1 MAESKS
7 SILIVD
13 DDAEDLGSV
22 ERSLRSLPCEL
33 VTLKDPHQVISSVD
47 RLRPDVVILD
57 ALLPG
62 LSGFDLCKQIKTDPQ
77 HKATQVLILTGVYLR
92 QQYRN
97 EALQQFKAD
106 GYLTKP
112 FRPPELQRLV
122 VQLLARKTKTPSSRL
137 LKKIG
142 LPPAEPRKKGLLG
155 RLFGRAEEEEPAT
168 VRIAPAPRESPR
180 TPVAEPVAHP
190 QADRVADAP
199 ASVLEPPRVEAPPAV
214 VPPPGVEVQEIPEER
229 REFEGPVAEVSPVAS
244 ASEEQAPVA
253 EVSPVASAS
262 EEQAPVAEVSP
273 VASAS
278 EEQAPVEVTVSEPES
293 ASTPE
298 NPLPEPLPEPSPATV
313 MVTAPPPEPE
323 SPATVMVTAPPLEPE
338 SPETIAV
345 FAPPPEPES
354 AGASKEPAPSPIDV
368 VEVSNAGEATQ
379 PQVAEEEP
387 RPSTLLDAPSSGETE
402 EVTWIEADSK
412 TKEMTLEEAAAR
424 ATKPAP
430 AETLREPQIPA
441 PVLQEPEPEPAPAH
455 EAQAPAEDLAE
466 TAQPMRRPRFRVGE
480 VPIYD
485 EPDFM
490 TELKR
495 ELSKCKRVDRPLTLI
510 LIRVS
515 DLGQIIELFG
525 KDFREPVLWHIAEQA
540 MESLREVDLVGMMS
554 SKDMIAMTAFAS
566 DRYGGGRIVSRM
578 RQGATRKPFRVGEE
592 LPPIIPVLDFG
603 MATFPA
609 DGSEAASLLRRAEE
623 DMANAPSHTA
633 LPD

>member
-1 MAESKS
+1 VHFPDEGIARLVDAESAGSKSGYGRSMAESKS

-22 ERSLRSLPCEL
+22 ERTLRSLPCEL
-33 VTLKDPHQVISSVD
+33 VTIKDPHQVISSVD

-62 LSGFDLCKQIKTDPQ
+62 LSGFDLCKQIKTDSQ
-77 HKATQVLILTGVYLR
+77 LKGTQVLILTGVYLR

-106 GYLTKP
+106 AYLTKP

-122 VQLLARKTKTPSSRL
+122 VQLLARKTKTPSSSL

-168 VRIAPAPRESPR
+168 VRIAPAPREAPRSSPIEAAPSEEANR
-180 TPVAEPVAHP
+180 VAETPEI
-190 QADRVADAP
+190 
-199 ASVLEPPRVEAPPAV
+199 VLEPPRAEAPPEVAAPPEV
-214 VPPPGVEVQEIPEER
+214 RAQDVREEPLVVEPPAGEVAPVPPAVEEP
-229 REFEGPVAEVSPVAS
+229 
-244 ASEEQAPVA
+244 
-253 EVSPVASAS
+253 
-262 EEQAPVAEVSP
+262 
-273 VASAS
+273 
-278 EEQAPVEVTVSEPES
+278 APVEAAVPEPEP
-293 ASTPE
+293 AQAPE
-298 NPLPEPLPEPSPATV
+298 APVPEPQPEPEAATV

-323 SPATVMVTAPPLEPE
+323 PE

-345 FAPPPEPES
+345 LAAPPRPESAETSREPAPPPVEV
-354 AGASKEPAPSPIDV
+354 IDV
-368 VEVSNAGEATQ
+368 SEAAEPPPSAQ
-379 PQVAEEEP
+379 AAEEEP
-387 RPSTLLDAPSSGETE
+387 HLATLLDARPPEETE
-402 EVTWIEADSK
+402 KVTWIQADSR
-412 TKEMTLEEAAAR
+412 TQEMTLQEAAAR
-424 ATKPAP
+424 AADAPKTEALPEPPIAAPAP
-430 AETLREPQIPA
+430 P
-441 PVLQEPEPEPAPAH
+441 EPEPEAAAPV
-455 EAQAPAEDLAE
+455 EDLAE
-466 TAQPMRRPRFRVGE
+466 SSQPTRRPRFRVGE

-485 EPDFM
+485 EPDFL

-525 KDFREPVLWHIAEQA
+525 RDFREPVLWHIAEQA

-578 RQGATRKPFRVGEE
+578 RQAAKGKPFRVGEE

-609 DGSEAASLLRRAEE
+609 DGREAASLLRRAEE
-623 DMANAPSHTA
+623 DMANAQSQAA